1 MNLASK
7 INNRHPLE
15 ARLSNWDQTQ
25 FDARMETYRRV
36 YGAGEPIKRQME
48 LNIIEA
54 TDFKP
59 SVLGGP
65 DSLHKDIL
73 MGTDASIDWE
83 DIYKGGFEN
92 GANVKDFHT
101 EMEKKVGI

>member
-1 MNLASK
+1 MASK

-15 ARLSNWDQTQ
+15 GRLANWDQTQ
-25 FDARMETYRRV
+25 YDARLETYRRV

-48 LNIIEA
+48 LNIVEA

-59 SVLGGP
+59 SVLGGS
-65 DSLHKDIL
+65 DSMHRDIL
-73 MGTDASIDWE
+73 LGNDSTVDWE
-83 DIYKGGFEN
+83 DVYRGGVES
-92 GANVKDFHT
+92 GQNVKDFHS